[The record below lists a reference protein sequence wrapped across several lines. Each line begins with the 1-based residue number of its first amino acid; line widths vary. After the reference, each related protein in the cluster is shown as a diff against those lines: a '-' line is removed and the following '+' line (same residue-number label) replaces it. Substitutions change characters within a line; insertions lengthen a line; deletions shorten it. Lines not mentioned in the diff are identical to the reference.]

1 VQSFR
6 PQLRLPAGSLRC
18 GLLRHEPP
26 GRALAAVGGSD
37 YVAAMTSNRQTTN
50 YLDTFITVAP
60 DCAAVAG
67 LEPPART
74 TPSVA
79 ERTYVM
85 MSERPYELTSDD
97 VLFAVWADRSGIA
110 ESERPV
116 AREAFFSKGQ
126 PCLRAS
132 DLAKK
137 YGWGIH
143 SDGEGR
149 VALFAVGSPGYRQLA
164 QGRAVTGGG
173 TVKVITAMRSSR
185 R

>member
-1 VQSFR
+1 
-6 PQLRLPAGSLRC
+6 
-18 GLLRHEPP
+18 
-26 GRALAAVGGSD
+26 
-37 YVAAMTSNRQTTN
+37 MTSKRHTTN

-60 DCAAVAG
+60 DCAAEAG

-85 MSERPYELTSDD
+85 ISERPYELTSDD
-97 VLFAVWADRSGIA
+97 VLFTVWADRSGIG
-110 ESERPV
+110 EGERLA
-116 AREAFFSKGQ
+116 ARETFFSKGQ

-132 DLAKK
+132 DLGKK

-143 SDGEGR
+143 SDGAGR
-149 VALFAVGSPGYRQLA
+149 VALYAVGSPGYRQLE
-164 QGRAVTGGG
+164 QGKALAGGG
-173 TVKVITAMRSSR
+173 TVKVVTAMRSSR